1 VREVGKNGHVAI
13 PIDDLS
19 AAPGPSAAET
29 IVRRHGPGPPTVGP
43 MAAPISDA
51 VVIDVLR
58 RVDRLCAPLVRRLG
72 RPPALPQA
80 ERDEWWAENAASF
93 AAGVSAAPRCAGKL
107 ADLLPLQ
114 NAVGTAVQSLVV
126 LGVAAEHGVQ
136 SQAER
141 ISLLTRVLL
150 DRDLFPEQV
159 EPLLQRA
166 KGTYADEALGARGER
181 GAVRTLW
188 RVARLLGRID
198 EALDARPKGR
208 WQHRLLSNLPVVGV
222 AGGYAAERTGV
233 RRAAAEAAAILDGRP
248 VTG

>member
-1 VREVGKNGHVAI
+1 
-13 PIDDLS
+13 
-19 AAPGPSAAET
+19 
-29 IVRRHGPGPPTVGP
+29 

-51 VVIDVLR
+51 VVVDVLR

-72 RPPALPQA
+72 RPPALPQP
-80 ERDEWWAENAASF
+80 ERDEWWADRASRV
-93 AAGVSAAPRCAGKL
+93 AAGVSAAPRFLGKV

-114 NAVGTAVQSLVV
+114 NAVGTTVQALVGGGGGRPGPPGGGAGGGGGGPDHDV
-126 LGVAAEHGVQ
+126 EDR
-136 SQAER
+136 AER

-150 DRDLFPEQV
+150 DRDLSPGQV
-159 EPLLQRA
+159 VPLLERA
-166 KGTYADEALGARGER
+166 RGTYADEALGARGER

-198 EALDARPKGR
+198 EALDARPQGK

-222 AGGYAAERTGV
+222 AGGYAAEREGLK
-233 RRAAAEAAAILDGRP
+233 RAAAKASAILDGRP